1 MLRATSEE
9 AMSNSKHGLN
19 EALSRALASAA
30 DPADGEDDDL
40 IIDKDGNIAKKVYEK
55 ADNDNAELQRK
66 FEEEES
72 KVSMMAE
79 MEDFDEANLP
89 AATSES
95 MLERSK
101 YIPIRLTYEE
111 RKGLRLISAAVNVSD
126 YTNTVDVAFKNKA
139 RRHQKQLQQI
149 VAFLSS
155 VVAATSY
162 DDGQTV
168 LRDRNFEPYAKL
180 IRKNLE
186 IARRYKITNPEKM
199 RSEYGKLIY
208 LMQDA
213 LSAEVQQLIDVDVNK
228 PILTVDILL
237 TRKHGLKLLSDPKI
251 HIATQ
256 EILPDKNKS
265 RAEIQQMI
273 ARKEKA
279 IKMLCAEY
287 RSATLSPDDIKM
299 CLYSICDNNSFLNSN
314 MLPIQE
320 CIAALKMYFKPDRV
334 ESGYSLAILG
344 AEGLDASVTEGSRL
358 THSHTQQYQYV
369 LQSLELWAAIL
380 EDMFRLWL
388 LSEEDLLATKEVASS
403 SGSSSSS
410 SPDGE
415 NSKVGLR
422 GLESPY
428 ELINTGQGLQRVQ
441 QSPRVYR
448 AMHEM
453 LARTK
458 LRVSSETGQWIGSSV
473 IHLGDKNVPNTLM
486 FIDKYVQVSR
496 ILSPLMKTLSN
507 LETACAENEGIQRY
521 IHASGGIDKIR
532 KEILT
537 DFFRHGFDGSGG
549 DNFFDAGSCIDG
561 RLTSAWNW
569 CSQLPSKPYYPLFK
583 LTGFLSFD
591 GEFDK

>member
-1 MLRATSEE
+1 
-9 AMSNSKHGLN
+9 MSSSKHLLN
-19 EALSRALASAA
+19 EALAKALANAA
-30 DPADGEDDDL
+30 NPTEGEDDDL
-40 IIDKDGNIAKKVYEK
+40 IIDAEGNIGKKVYEK
-55 ADNDNAELQRK
+55 KEGENAELQRK
-66 FEEEES
+66 FEEEEA
-72 KVSMMAE
+72 KVSMLAE
-79 MEDFDEANLP
+79 MDDFDESNLP

-95 MLERSK
+95 MLERAK

-126 YTNTVDVAFKNKA
+126 YTNTVDIAFKNKA

-155 VVAATSY
+155 VVAATSH
-162 DDGQTV
+162 DDGQVV
-168 LRDRNFEPYAKL
+168 LRDRNFEPYKSL

-213 LSAEVQQLIDVDVNK
+213 MSCDVNQLINVNVNK
-228 PILTVDILL
+228 PILTVYALL
-237 TRKHGLKLLSDPKI
+237 EKKRGLKLLSDPKI
-251 HIATQ
+251 LRATQ

-265 RAEIQQMI
+265 RGEIQQMI
-273 ARKEKA
+273 ARKEQA
-279 IKMLCAEY
+279 IKSLCSEH
-287 RSATLSPDDIKM
+287 RSGTLTPDDIKM

-314 MLPIQE
+314 MLPIE
-320 CIAALKMYFKPDRV
+320 DCIAALKTYFSPDKV

-344 AEGLDASVTEGSRL
+344 ADGLDESVTEGSRL
-358 THSHTQQYQYV
+358 THSHAQQYQYV
-369 LQSLELWAAIL
+369 LQSLELWSAII

-388 LSEEDLLATKEVASS
+388 LSEDDLLATAVVG
-403 SGSSSSS
+403 GSSDDDES
-410 SPDGE
+410 G
-415 NSKVGLR
+415 VV

-428 ELINTGQGLQRVQ
+428 ELTNTGQGLQRVQ

-458 LRVSSETGQWIGSSV
+458 LRVSNETGAWIGSSV

-496 ILSPLMKTLSN
+496 ILGPLMKTLAN
-507 LETACAENEGIQRY
+507 LETACAENEGIARY
-521 IHASGGIDKIR
+521 IASSGGMDKIR
-532 KEILT
+532 KDILT

-569 CSQLPSKPYYPLFK
+569 CSQLPTKEYYPLFK

>member
-1 MLRATSEE
+1 
-9 AMSNSKHGLN
+9 MSNSKHGLN